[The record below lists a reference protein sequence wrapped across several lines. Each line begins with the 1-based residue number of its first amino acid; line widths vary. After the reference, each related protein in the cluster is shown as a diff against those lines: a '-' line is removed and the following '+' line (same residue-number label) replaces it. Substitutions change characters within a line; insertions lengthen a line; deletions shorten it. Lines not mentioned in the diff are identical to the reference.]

1 MVAEPGDPV
10 GAELARR
17 ARRSLGSV
25 VLVVP
30 PGRDGIPLLEG
41 RDLVGGRAA
50 AYVCR
55 GMVCERPVTDPE
67 ELVL

>member
-1 MVAEPGDPV
+1 MAT
-10 GAELARR
+10 R

-30 PGRDGIPLLEG
+30 PGRSGIPLLEG
-41 RDLVGGRAA
+41 RDLVDGRPA

-55 GMVCERPVTDPE
+55 AMVCERPVTDPAD
-67 ELVL
+67 LVP

>member
-1 MVAEPGDPV
+1 VVTEPGDAA
-10 GAELARR
+10 GAQLADR

-30 PGRDGIPLLEG
+30 PGREGIPLLEA
-41 RDLVGGRAA
+41 RDLVDGRAA

-55 GMVCERPVTDPE
+55 SMVCERPVTDPE
-67 ELVL
+67 ELMT